1 MVIVMIILMMV
12 GMMVLITKNAI
23 DSNNCIGR
31 LVVVIFNDGSI
42 IMMTGD
48 THLV

>member
-1 MVIVMIILMMV
+1 MIILMMV
-12 GMMVLITKNAI
+12 KIMVITKHA
-23 DSNNCIGR
+23 G
-31 LVVVIFNDGSI
+31 DGSI